1 MGWHS
6 MNASSPGQTPGPDP
20 AQLRRILG
28 SEAGQQLLRLL
39 ASGNGE
45 RLRQAAA
52 AIKAGDQ
59 AQAYALL
66 QPILDTEQTQALLRQ
81 LHG

>member
-1 MGWHS
+1 MFTCG
-6 MNASSPGQTPGPDP
+6 NPDLNIKKISLP
-20 AQLRRILG
+20 A
-28 SEAGQQLLRLL
+28 A
-39 ASGNGE
+39 E

-66 QPILDTEQTQALLRQ
+66 QPILDTEQAQALLRQ

>member
-6 MNASSPGQTPGPDP
+6 MNASSPGQTSGPDP

-66 QPILDTEQTQALLRQ
+66 QPILDTEQAQALLRQ

>member
-1 MGWHS
+1 

-20 AQLRRILG
+20 AQLRRILS

-66 QPILDTEQTQALLRQ
+66 QPILDTEQAQALLRQ

>member
-1 MGWHS
+1 MGWHA

-45 RLRQAAA
+45 RQAAA

-66 QPILDTEQTQALLRQ
+66 QPILDTEQAQALLRQ

>member
-1 MGWHS
+1 
-6 MNASSPGQTPGPDP
+6 MNASSPGQTPCPDP

-39 ASGNGE
+39 ASGNGA

-66 QPILDTEQTQALLRQ
+66 QPILDTEQAQALLRQ